1 MHNVTWYAQR
11 PLDASSLNEHG
22 IVKQVSSTD
31 GSKESSDHVRLRME
45 MAVEW
50 AHLGGD

>member
-1 MHNVTWYAQR
+1 MHNVNWYAQR
-11 PLDASSLNEHG
+11 PLDASSLNEQE
-22 IVKQVSSTD
+22 IMEQVSCTD
-31 GSKESSDHVRLRME
+31 RPKETSDPARLRME